1 MVDAG
6 TIVGSIIMALL
17 KQPPRAI
24 AAMMMKAH
32 VSHPCILFLQRPHRQ
47 NYTTTPPVPSVSF
60 AQL

>member
-17 KQPPRAI
+17 KQPPRAT

-32 VSHPCILFLQRPHRQ
+32 VSHPCILFLQRPQKLYHH
-47 NYTTTPPVPSVSF
+47 PAVPSVSF